1 MGAVKPAIVP
11 GIDRTCKNQGGK
23 GKALCGKSDDEDEGD
38 GVHGGVSPILFWYF
52 SRVSGS
58 TTASEQAKPA
68 SEPRRF
74 DPAGLRVGDPE
85 PRIRIEAGRLVE
97 CSHSVCPGVN
107 LGEDVVAFVGGDLEV
122 FSGEAEVVDFVEV
135 FSGEAEVVD
144 FAGGVVDFEADV
156 PYCHS
161 TRLHPNVGDSAC
173 CLIPTG

>member
-1 MGAVKPAIVP
+1 MFPAVF
-11 GIDRTCKNQGGK
+11 R
-23 GKALCGKSDDEDEGD
+23 L
-38 GVHGGVSPILFWYF
+38 
-52 SRVSGS
+52 
-58 TTASEQAKPA
+58 TTASERAKPA

-85 PRIRIEAGRLVE
+85 PRVRIEAGRLVE
-97 CSHSVCPGVN
+97 CCNSVCPGVN
-107 LGEDVVAFVGGDLEV
+107 FCEDVVAFVGGD
-122 FSGEAEVVDFVEV
+122 SEV